1 MNEEWSNDACR
12 GYVIKAMENCG
23 FHAKDI
29 HQVLV
34 ELYESLTSALLRRRR
49 TTTKIGN
56 TDSGQVGRGV
66 EKNERTALFAG
77 CCPFAFPHWDNAG
90 NAGSQPTT
98 QRRLQWYNPLL
109 IRVKPKP
116 SIFRGKALCW
126 KVLRRYSLRRKR
138 KSEKRRLNAVFMR
151 CSASTE
157 GPAIPRPDHR
167 QHCPRGYQWY
177 NILVGW

>member
-1 MNEEWSNDACR
+1 MWKMVWSKSRKKLRNNCWRVR
-12 GYVIKAMENCG
+12 GI
-23 FHAKDI
+23 
-29 HQVLV
+29 
-34 ELYESLTSALLRRRR
+34 LRPAAVVSTAIRR
-49 TTTKIGN
+49 TT
-56 TDSGQVGRGV
+56 RWMP
-66 EKNERTALFAG
+66 RTALNILLVSPTLLRKNWSSA
-77 CCPFAFPHWDNAG
+77 WNASSISAMRWIVCLTHRG
-90 NAGSQPTT
+90 NVGNTGSQLTT

-138 KSEKRRLNAVFMR
+138 KSGKRRLNAVFMR

-167 QHCPRGYQWY
+167 QHCPSG
-177 NILVGW
+177 LSMV